1 MKLATLREGTRDG
14 ALVVVNRAMT
24 AMAKAAPEMTL
35 QSALDRWGQVE
46 PKLRET
52 ADRLERGEVKDAL
65 RFDLQLLDAPMP
77 RSYGWLDGTSYL
89 SHMVRAR
96 ELRGA
101 AMPPGIDG
109 EPAMGE
115 RTGLFLAANDPLPLF
130 EGDMGMDIEGE
141 VGVILGD
148 VPAGAGVEEC
158 RRAIR
163 LITLVNDVSL
173 RTVLADTAAR
183 GRSATLAAKPW
194 PTQAPVAVTPD
205 ELGDAWDGDLLR
217 LKLNCYLNGELF
229 AAPDASIEASF
240 TYPELI
246 SYCARY
252 RPLPAGTVLAAGT
265 ISNSDD
271 DVGGACIAER
281 RCIEKRRQ
289 GAPVTNY
296 LAVGDHVRIEM
307 FDASG
312 ASIFGAIDQR
322 VVAY

>member
-24 AMAKAAPEMTL
+24 LMVKAKPEMTL
-35 QSALDRWGQVE
+35 QSALDRWEQVE
-46 PKLRET
+46 PQMRAT
-52 ADRLERGEVKDAL
+52 AERLERGEADDAL
-65 RFDLQLLDAPMP
+65 PFDLQLLDAPMP

-115 RTGLFLAANDPLPLF
+115 RTGLFLAATDPLPLF

-148 VPAGAGVEEC
+148 VPAGAGIEEC

-173 RTVLADTAAR
+173 RTVLAETAAR

-217 LKLNCYLNGELF
+217 LKLHCHLNGELF

-281 RCIEKRRQ
+281 RCIEKRRL
-289 GAPVTNY
+289 GAPVTEY

-307 FDASG
+307 FDVSG

-322 VVAY
+322 VIAY